1 MNQSA
6 SKSESVSKTYRREY
20 LTAMVIYAVMLLA
33 SALLMKYGPS
43 SVWWSIPLALVPMI
57 PLLLALRAFLRFFHH
72 IDELQRRIQLEALAL
87 SFGVT
92 CLVTWGYGLLGYAGL
107 PALSL
112 IWVPPFMMTL
122 WGIGVHIASRWYQ

>member
-1 MNQSA
+1 MNQPA
-6 SKSESVSKTYRREY
+6 SKGESVSKTYKREY
-20 LTAMVIYAVMLLA
+20 LTSMITYAVMLIV
-33 SALLMKYGPS
+33 SAFLIKHVPS
-43 SVWWSIPLALVPMI
+43 SPGWSIPLGLIPMM
-57 PLLLALRAFLRFFHH
+57 PLFFAVRAFLRFFHR

-92 CLVTWGYGLLGYAGL
+92 CVVTWGYGLLEYAGL
-107 PALSL
+107 PALSW